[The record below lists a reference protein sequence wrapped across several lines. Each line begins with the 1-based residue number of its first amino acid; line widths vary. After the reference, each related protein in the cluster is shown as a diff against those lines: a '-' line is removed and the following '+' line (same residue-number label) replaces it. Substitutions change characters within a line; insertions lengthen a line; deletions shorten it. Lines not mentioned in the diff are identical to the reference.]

1 MGIGVDWFSTLEQ
14 RRLIGSWMKQAQ
26 LEGET
31 VHLAFLCAESA
42 GANLEIDP
50 VTGRCA
56 ELPGYRALRV
66 PCAGWVQPLMI
77 ERAIRQ
83 GASGVLVVTCPPDK
97 CVYREGA
104 EWERQRIEGTREPAL
119 RTDKLEAGQVQLL
132 AIDRT
137 RNADLIRAAARF
149 RDGKEPLP
157 TSSHPRALNAVAA
170 TVLLIACAGLLGL
183 VSDLG
188 YTPPSITGSEF
199 VVSLKHPG
207 QASENCRDL
216 TEEELASTPIHMR
229 KERICERT
237 RPPVRLRVAIDGV
250 TALETSVAPS
260 GIWKDGNSVAVERTP
275 VEPGE
280 HRVSVA
286 IGETADPEEWSFG
299 EERTI
304 TFTDEARR
312 VVIFD
317 RVAGFT
323 WH

>member
-1 MGIGVDWFSTLEQ
+1 
-14 RRLIGSWMKQAQ
+14 MKKAQ
-26 LEGET
+26 DEGEA
-31 VHLAFLCAESA
+31 VHVAFVCAESA
-42 GANLEIDP
+42 GASLEIDP
-50 VTGRCA
+50 ATGRCA
-56 ELPGYRALRV
+56 ELTGYRVLRV

-83 GASGVLVVTCPPDK
+83 GASGVLVVSCPPGQ
-97 CVYREGA
+97 CAYREGA
-104 EWERQRIEGTREPAL
+104 EWERLRIEGTREPAL
-119 RTDKLEAGQVQLL
+119 RTDKLETGQVQLVAL
-132 AIDRT
+132 DRT
-137 RNADLIRAAARF
+137 RKDDLIRAAARF
-149 RDGKEPLP
+149 RAGKEPLP
-157 TSSHPRALNAVAA
+157 TSSRPRALGAVAA

-188 YTPPSITGSEF
+188 YTAPSIDGSEF
-199 VVSLKHPG
+199 VISLKHPG
-207 QASENCRDL
+207 LASENCRDL
-216 TEEELASTPIHMR
+216 TEEELASKPVHMR
-229 KERICERT
+229 KARICERT
-237 RPPVRLRVAIDGV
+237 RPSVRLRVAIDGV

-260 GIWKDGNSVAVERTP
+260 GIWKDGNSVSVERIP

-286 IGETADPEEWSFG
+286 IGETADLEEWSFG

-312 VVIFD
+312 VVVFD